1 MTRIVS
7 FSAPPGYQSCWE
19 RSGMVGN
26 RAFSERLPATRSVKR
41 ASAGAGNE
49 TVKQAAHA
57 GRIAW
62 QKFGKLLGMFV
73 KFRDW

>member
-1 MTRIVS
+1 MRIVS
-7 FSAPPGYQSCWE
+7 SPAPPGYQSGWE
-19 RSGMVGN
+19 KSGMVGN

-73 KFRDW
+73 NFGDW

>member
-1 MTRIVS
+1 MQRSLS
-7 FSAPPGYQSCWE
+7 FRAPPGYQSRWE
-19 RSGMVGN
+19 RAGMVGN
-26 RAFSERLPATRSVKR
+26 RAFSERLPATRSVNR

-73 KFRDW
+73 KFGDW